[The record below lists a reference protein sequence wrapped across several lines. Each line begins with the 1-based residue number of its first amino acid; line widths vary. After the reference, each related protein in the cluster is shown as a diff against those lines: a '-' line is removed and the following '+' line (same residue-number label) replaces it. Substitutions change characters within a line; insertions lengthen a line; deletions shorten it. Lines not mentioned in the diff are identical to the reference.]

1 LPRRQT
7 LWQTLAMDFFDLSGK
22 TALVTGGSRGLGREI
37 ALEFA
42 RRGANVVIAS
52 RKMEACEA
60 VAEEVRA
67 TGRRSLAVACH
78 VGQWDALDALMK
90 STLAEF
96 GRLDILVNNAGMS
109 PLAPSSVETSE
120 ELFDKVVGVN
130 FKGPF
135 RLSALAGTH
144 MVEQGGGSIIS
155 ISSIGAEFPSPATA
169 PYAASKAALN
179 TLTMALAREYAPT
192 VRVNT
197 VMPGSFRTDIAK
209 SWPDGAEARTPAAL
223 GRYGEPEEILTSVL
237 YLASDYSSFT
247 TGSVIRVDGGRYAPS
262 F

>member
-1 LPRRQT
+1 
-7 LWQTLAMDFFDLSGK
+7 MNYFDLSGK

-37 ALEFA
+37 ALGLA
-42 RRGANVVIAS
+42 RSGADVIVTS
-52 RKMEACEA
+52 RKLEACEA
-60 VAEEVRA
+60 VAGEVRA
-67 TGRRSLAVACH
+67 IGRRSLALACH
-78 VGQWDALDALMK
+78 VGHWKELDSLMER
-90 STLAEF
+90 SVAEF

-144 MVEQGGGSIIS
+144 MVEMGGGSIIS
-155 ISSIGAEFPSPATA
+155 ISSIGAEFPSPNNA

-179 TLTMALAREYAPT
+179 TLTMALAREFGPT

-197 VMPGSFRTDIAK
+197 VMPGSFRTDISRA
-209 SWPDGAEARTPAAL
+209 WPEGKEATTPAAL
-223 GRYGEPEEILTSVL
+223 GRFGEPEEIVTSVL
-237 YLASDYSSFT
+237 YLASDNSSFT
-247 TGSVIRVDGGRYAPS
+247 TGSVIRVDGGRYAPGP
-262 F
+262 

>member
-1 LPRRQT
+1 
-7 LWQTLAMDFFDLSGK
+7 MMNYFDLSGK

-52 RKMEACEA
+52 RKLEACEA
-60 VAEEVRA
+60 VAEEVRVIGTRA
-67 TGRRSLAVACH
+67 LPVACH
-78 VGQWDALDALMK
+78 VGQWDALDALMER
-90 STLAEF
+90 TLAEF

-135 RLSALAGTH
+135 RLSALAGSH
-144 MVEQGGGSIIS
+144 MVEAGGGSIIS

-209 SWPDGAEARTPAAL
+209 SWPDGAEERTPAAL

-237 YLASDYSSFT
+237 YLASDHSSFT